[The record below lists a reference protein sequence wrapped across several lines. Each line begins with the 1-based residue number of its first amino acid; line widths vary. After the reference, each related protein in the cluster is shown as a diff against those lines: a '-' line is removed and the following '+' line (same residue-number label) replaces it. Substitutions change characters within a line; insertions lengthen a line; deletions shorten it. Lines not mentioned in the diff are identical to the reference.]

1 MSETNTL
8 LIANESR
15 REQRFLLLLSAMNF
29 TNIVDFMV
37 MMPLSAYLMRDFGI
51 TTAQFGMLVSAYAL
65 SAAVSSL
72 MMTSIADRFERKRA
86 LLACYAGLIVGTIG
100 CALAPSYALLLVARV
115 VAGFFGGVLGSIIMA
130 MVGDAIPDERRGRAM
145 SLVMLAFSFSAVI
158 GVPLSLY
165 VAGHTN
171 WRVPFA
177 ALSVICI
184 VLFFVAQRA
193 LPSMR
198 GHIREGK
205 PTGLVR
211 SYVEVLGDR
220 NHFWAMTM
228 TALITLSGML
238 VIPYIAPTRIA
249 NVGLTE
255 SQLAIFYIAGG
266 FMTIFTRPLF
276 GGMTDKYYR
285 PTVYYWLVLLSAIP
299 ILLVTH
305 NLGNG
310 LTMQIVISIVFFIF
324 VSGRFVP
331 ATAIVTAATT
341 PQMRGR
347 LMSLNSAVQNLFLG
361 IAALVGGAMLT
372 TRIDG
377 RIDGYEA
384 VGYLAVLCGLASI
397 WASYKVKRVS

>member
-1 MSETNTL
+1 MPDAKPL
-8 LIANESR
+8 AIATDPR
-15 REQRFLLLLSAMNF
+15 RERNFLLLLATMNF

-72 MMTSIADRFERKRA
+72 AMTSIADRFDRKTA

-100 CALAPSYALLLVARV
+100 CALAPSYSLLLLARV

-130 MVGDAIPDERRGRAM
+130 MVGDAIPDARRGRAM
-145 SLVMLAFSFSAVI
+145 SIVMLAFSFSAVI
-158 GVPLSLY
+158 GIPLSLY
-165 VAGHTN
+165 VAGHST
-171 WRVPFA
+171 WRAPFA
-177 ALSVICI
+177 ALSVIC
-184 VLFFVAQRA
+184 VALFFVALRA

-205 PTGLVR
+205 PMGLVR
-211 SYVEVLGDR
+211 SYVEVLTDR
-220 NHFWAMTM
+220 NHVWAMTM
-228 TALITLSGML
+228 TALVTLSGML

-249 NVGLTE
+249 NVGLNE
-255 SQLAIFYIAGG
+255 SQLALFYIAGG
-266 FMTIFTRPLF
+266 FTTIFTRPLF
-276 GGMTDKYYR
+276 GGMTDKYDR
-285 PTVYYWLVLLSAIP
+285 PAVYYWLVMLSGVP

-310 LTMQIVISIVFFIF
+310 LAMQLVISVIFFIF
-324 VSGRFVP
+324 VSGRFIP
-331 ATAIVTAATT
+331 AMAMVTT

-372 TRIDG
+372 TYADG
-377 RIDGYEA
+377 KIGGYEA

-397 WASYKVKRVS
+397 WAGYKVKRVS

>member
-1 MSETNTL
+1 MPDTHITL
-8 LIANESR
+8 VAANPR
-15 REQRFLLLLSAMNF
+15 RERRFLLLLAAMNF

-51 TTAQFGMLVSAYAL
+51 STVQFGMLVSAYAL

-72 MMTSIADRFERKRA
+72 MMASIADRFDRKTA

-100 CALAPSYALLLVARV
+100 CALAPSFLLLLIARV

-145 SLVMLAFSFSAVI
+145 SIVMLAFSFSAVI
-158 GVPLSLY
+158 GIPLSLY
-165 VAGHTN
+165 IAGYSS

-184 VLFFVAQRA
+184 VLFFVARRA
-193 LPSMR
+193 LPAMR
-198 GHIREGK
+198 GHIRAGK

-211 SYVEVLGDR
+211 SYVEVLTDR
-220 NHFWAMTM
+220 NHAWAMTM

-249 NVGLTE
+249 NVGLNE

-276 GGMTDKYYR
+276 GGMTDRYHR
-285 PTVYYWLVLLSAIP
+285 PVVYYWLVLLSAIP
-299 ILLVTH
+299 ILLITQNV
-305 NLGNG
+305 GNG
-310 LTMQIVISIVFFIF
+310 LAVQIVISIIFFIF
-324 VSGRFVP
+324 VSGRFIP
-331 ATAIVTAATT
+331 ATAMVTAATT

-361 IAALVGGAMLT
+361 IAAFVGGAMLT
-372 TRIDG
+372 TRADG
-377 RIDGYEA
+377 RIGGYEA

-397 WASYKVKRVS
+397 WASYKIKRVS

>member
-1 MSETNTL
+1 MPEST
-8 LIANESR
+8 IAPIATDPR
-15 REQRFLLLLSAMNF
+15 RERRFLLLISAINF

-37 MMPLSAYLMRDFGI
+37 MMPLSAYLMRDFGVS
-51 TTAQFGMLVSAYAL
+51 TAQFGVLVSAYAL
-65 SAAVSSL
+65 AAAVSSL
-72 MMTSIADRFERKRA
+72 AMTSLADRFDRKSA

-100 CALAPSYALLLVARV
+100 CALAPTYSLLLLARV

-145 SLVMLAFSFSAVI
+145 SVVMLAFSFAAVV

-165 VAGHTN
+165 VAGLSS

-177 ALSVICI
+177 GLSVLCI

-211 SYVEVLGDR
+211 SYVEVLTDR

-238 VIPYIAPTRIA
+238 VIPYIAPTRVA

-266 FMTIFTRPLF
+266 FMTIFTRPMF
-276 GGMTDKYYR
+276 GGMTDKYHR
-285 PTVYYWLVLLSAIP
+285 PTLYYWLVMVSGIP

-305 NLGNG
+305 NVGAG
-310 LTMQIVISIVFFIF
+310 LAIQIAISIVFFIF
-324 VSGRFVP
+324 VSGRFIP
-331 ATAIVTAATT
+331 LTAMVTAATT
-341 PQMRGR
+341 PHMRGR

-372 TRIDG
+372 TYPDG
-377 RIDGYEA
+377 TIGGYEA

-397 WASYKVKRVS
+397 WAAYKVKRVS